1 MILCQSQPETECET
15 DGEEDLV
22 SFHLGGL
29 GVSSW
34 QSVILLNRNVSPGK
48 TKSKDDDVV
57 KKDTKTR
64 VFNLKFPV
72 FSQLF

>member
-22 SFHLGGL
+22 SFHLGSL
-29 GVSSW
+29 GVSGW
-34 QSVILLNRNVSPGK
+34 QTVILLNRNVSPGK

-57 KKDTKTR
+57 KKDTKDG
-64 VFNLKFPV
+64 FLI
-72 FSQLF
+72 